1 MANSNCISVTQN
13 LKKEFVNSFFEYL
26 SNPGDNNWFLA
37 IGNPI
42 PWSFDKE
49 LSQNGIVY
57 TGTYQGEDSV
67 IPGVLDSD
75 KEKLNFHRTCIALKR
90 IEPKDVSFLIEKIPW
105 TQNTVYSP
113 YRHDEEMF
121 LPNKKF
127 YVYVEDTKRVYK
139 CIENNDYGISAGATY
154 SGSQIEPYSTN
165 TEIID
170 TNDGYKWK
178 FMYQLNTNDEL
189 LFSIDG
195 RNEADSYI
203 PVKYIDFDPTF
214 SGQIDGYE
222 LQKTVQD
229 NAVNGSIS
237 SIYINEIY
245 KKRYKFNPSHCAL
258 GENSVYLKSNVSQG
272 ATSVTIDY
280 FGNNSVSDSLK
291 DMAFY
296 VVGGTGAGQIRR
308 IKNSF
313 RSTNGLVIGINPLKE
328 GLISYIDGNS
338 NESIINIIPY
348 IDIIGDGEPNNPIVA
363 KDDNLTSALALPYF
377 DEDGYVRGVDMFDIG
392 KNYTYASSRINKG
405 LILDTGTTGPA
416 LSTISV
422 PNDYLKTS
430 MSPQGGHGNN
440 AVSELG
446 ASRIV
451 LKVSLE
457 GTENGRLNA
466 VNDFRQVAIVK
477 NPKFSTK
484 TAKLRT
490 SSNVSGISLG
500 QEVSLGS
507 GVTGT
512 VLRISSYSN
521 SGNEIVVSNIKG
533 ATENIA
539 SIGGQSLRSTDGL
552 EFLTILGSENKN
564 NLILKSASPVSSD
577 ISGSVVLGI
586 GNSDI
591 GLEPSYASGK
601 VEKIE
606 NTNQVFLDT
615 VRGEFKENEKVVA
628 LTPGNN
634 WSLGTSFTIQEISNY
649 NSNSFQSS
657 YKTTTTLVVK
667 SQGNQLFDPSSFT
680 PDHIVYCFDDNTQTQ
695 ITTNTEFKSNAFI
708 FDWRP
713 NTSSVTTEGSLK
725 YNTGTLE
732 IIGARPGNFEIGDYI
747 LYYKN
752 GVVNYALINN
762 VIEPEVLYGSGEV
775 LYVQNFTGIERYQG
789 SSEEINLV
797 LGL

>member
-49 LSQNGIVY
+49 LSQNGIIY
-57 TGTYQGEDSV
+57 TGTYQGDDST
-67 IPGVLDSD
+67 IPSVPDTD

-127 YVYVEDTKRVYK
+127 YAYVEDTKRVYK

-178 FMYQLNTNDEL
+178 FMYQLNTGDEL

-195 RNEADSYI
+195 RNEADSFI
-203 PVKYIDFDPTF
+203 PVKYIDFNPTF

-245 KKRYKFNPSHCAL
+245 KKKYKFNPNYCAL
-258 GENSVYLKSNVSQG
+258 GDNSVYLKNNASVG

-280 FGNNSVSDSLK
+280 FGNNSISNSLEN
-291 DMAFY
+291 MAFY
-296 VVGGTGAGQIRR
+296 VVGGTGSGQIRK
-308 IKNSF
+308 IKSSY
-313 RSTNGLVIGINPLKE
+313 RSANGLVLGINPLKE
-328 GLISYIDGNS
+328 GLISYVDGNS
-338 NESIINIIPY
+338 NESVVNIIPY
-348 IDIIGDGEPNNPIVA
+348 IDIIGDGEANNTSIA

-377 DEDGYVRGVDMFDIG
+377 DEEGYMRGVDLLDIG

-405 LILDTGTTGPA
+405 LLLDTGTTGPA
-416 LSTISV
+416 FSSISV
-422 PNDYLKTS
+422 PSDYLKTS
-430 MSPQGGHGNN
+430 MSPQGGHGSN
-440 AVSELG
+440 AVTELG
-446 ASRIV
+446 ASKIV

-457 GTENGRLNA
+457 GTENGRLSA
-466 VNDFRQVAIVK
+466 VNDFRQIAIIK

-490 SSNVSGISLG
+490 SGSVSGITAG
-500 QEVSLGS
+500 QEVSLGT

-512 VLRISSYSN
+512 VLRISSYTSG
-521 SGNEIVVSNIKG
+521 GNEIVVSNIQG
-533 ATENIA
+533 TMENIA
-539 SIGGQSLRSTDGL
+539 SIGGQSIRSTDGL
-552 EFLTILGSENKN
+552 EFLTNLGSENKN
-564 NLILKSASPVSSD
+564 NLILKSTSSVSD
-577 ISGSVVLGI
+577 ISGSVVVGV
-586 GNSDI
+586 GNSDL

-615 VRGEFKENEKVVA
+615 VRGSFKENEKVLV
-628 LTPGNN
+628 LNPTSN
-634 WSLGTSFTIQEISNY
+634 WATGASFVVEEISNY

-657 YKTTTTLVVK
+657 YRTTTTLVVK
-667 SQGNQLFDPSSFT
+667 SQGNQLFDGSSFT
-680 PDHIVYCFDDNTQTQ
+680 PDHIIYCFEDNTQTQ
-695 ITTNTEFKSNAFI
+695 ITTNTEFKSNAFV
-708 FDWRP
+708 FNWKP
-713 NTSSVTTEGSLK
+713 NITSVTTEGGLK

-732 IIGARPGNFEIGDYI
+732 IVGARSGAFKVGDYL

-752 GVVNYALINN
+752 GIVSYALINT
-762 VIEPEVLYGSGEV
+762 VTEPEVLYGSGEI